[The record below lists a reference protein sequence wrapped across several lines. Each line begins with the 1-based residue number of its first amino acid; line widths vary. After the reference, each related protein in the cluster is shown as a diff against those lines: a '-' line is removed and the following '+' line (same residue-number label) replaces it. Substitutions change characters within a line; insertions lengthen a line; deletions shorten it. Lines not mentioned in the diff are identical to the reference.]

1 MGVYTY
7 RYLIDPEMEAE
18 IEYARAC
25 IASLTPRG
33 RDVLSGIVVG
43 CSNKVIAHKLGISIR
58 TVEIH
63 RARMMRDLGA
73 RHVADAIS
81 LAVVAVRLS
90 RRPQSGDPRPGGD
103 VKHPVMD
110 WPCLAIDPLAQNV
123 KTSQFQNSQGD
134 KSSTARNKGR
144 QRPKLSK
151 PERH

>member
-1 MGVYTY
+1 MGSRTY
-7 RYLIDPEMEAE
+7 RYLTDEEMKAE

-73 RHVADAIS
+73 RHVADAIR
-81 LAVVAVRLS
+81 LAVDAIRLS
-90 RRPQSGDPRPGGD
+90 QVPQSGDPRPRAD
-103 VKHPVMD
+103 VKPPVVD
-110 WPCLAIDPLAQNV
+110 WPCLAPDLLAPNV
-123 KTSQFQNSQGD
+123 KSCD
-134 KSSTARNKGR
+134 KSPTVRNKGP
-144 QRPKLSK
+144 QRPKSGK
-151 PERH
+151 RERRQG